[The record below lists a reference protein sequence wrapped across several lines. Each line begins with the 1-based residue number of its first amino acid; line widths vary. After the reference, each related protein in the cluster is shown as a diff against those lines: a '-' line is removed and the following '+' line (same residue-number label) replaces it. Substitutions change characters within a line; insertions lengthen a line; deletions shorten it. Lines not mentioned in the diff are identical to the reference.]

1 MSNYTSVENQKVL
14 GELVGK
20 NIFTCETSMVD
31 FILRATRENSEY
43 YNDAPFNEDDV
54 ENLWVDNADEIAL
67 LQEEFNNEED
77 EEKRQEIQ
85 ETIEELENEESEPK
99 EVYEWWKVSSW
110 FMEKLQEKEEVVI
123 PHMNLWGRC
132 STGQAICLDR
142 VIAEIGEDMEIL
154 EGMKNYEFWK

>member
-14 GELVGK
+14 GKLVGR
-20 NIFTCETSMVD
+20 NVFTCETSMVE

-54 ENLWVDNADEIAL
+54 ENLWVDNADEIEVL
-67 LQEEFNNEED
+67 REELETEED
-77 EEKRQEIQ
+77 YEKRQEIQ
-85 ETIEELENEESEPK
+85 EAIEELEEEECEPK

-110 FMEKLQEKEEVVI
+110 FMKKLQEKGEVVI

-142 VIAEIGEDMEIL
+142 IIAEIGEDMEIL